1 MVKQTQ
7 WTIEAVSGGE
17 LPKLLHEIRVKDWSL
32 PLVGDYRGCIV
43 AYIAGANWNDPEAVE
58 LARQNAEL
66 IASAPALKTENEL
79 LKAEVERLNKKLSR
93 VRQTLEDERGFGDY
107 MVEKYGGAS

>member
-1 MVKQTQ
+1 MTENQKWEVVEFT
-7 WTIEAVSGGE
+7 GGT
-17 LPKLLHEIRVKDWSL
+17 LPMLLHEIRVKDWSF